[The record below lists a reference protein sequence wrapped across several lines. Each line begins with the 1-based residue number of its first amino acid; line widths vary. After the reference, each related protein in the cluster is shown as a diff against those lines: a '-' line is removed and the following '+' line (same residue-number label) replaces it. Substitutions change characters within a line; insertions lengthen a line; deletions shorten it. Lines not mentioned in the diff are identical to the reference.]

1 MATIIIL
8 AIIMPIRSAYAVVT
22 DKSKE
27 AAMEYNIIQEN
38 AVNDKMH
45 KKKINFMKRNILIDI
60 ITSPIL

>member
-1 MATIIIL
+1 
-8 AIIMPIRSAYAVVT
+8 MPIRSAYAVVT